1 MNRKQI
7 IRTLVFFL
15 LLFVVLVILSDLF
28 EYQNSNMSRRYEK
41 YKVLEDDTVDAVY
54 IGTSGV
60 DRYWINAKAY
70 EDYGMTVYP
79 LSTEGLPPWLI
90 KNLIVEAYKH
100 QNPQLIIIDVR
111 PFITG
116 NFSRNINLT
125 DVRCRRVIDMLDYFS
140 TNRISAI
147 TRSKEVLGELDDSYH
162 WYNPSFYFS
171 FIRYHHKWSD
181 DAFTFD
187 DLDTEYAGYMGFY
200 VAESKS
206 IKTKAQG
213 PSQYVDTAEAL
224 DDISKRY
231 LDELVAYVKEEK
243 INVLFVDSHTIS
255 SELESARRLTLQ
267 QYFADAGM
275 DYLTYNT
282 PEMEALYPI
291 DHETDFYN
299 SSHVNYYGAEKYTE
313 YFAKYLDEHYDF
325 PDHRNDEK
333 CAEDWNGIYD
343 KIKKRI
349 AKFEKTK
356 AKAK

>member
-15 LLFVVLVILSDLF
+15 LLFFILVVLSDLF

-41 YKVLEDDTVDAVY
+41 YKTLEDDTVDAVY

-60 DRYWINAKAY
+60 DRYFINSKAY
-70 EDYGMTVYP
+70 EQYGMTVYP

-90 KNLIVEAYKH
+90 KNLVVEAYKH
-100 QNPQLIIIDVR
+100 QNPKLLIIDVR

-116 NFSRNINLT
+116 DFSRNTNLT
-125 DVRCRRVIDMLDYFS
+125 DVRCRRVIDMLDFFS

-147 TRSKEVLGELDDSYH
+147 ERSKKVLGQLDDSYH
-162 WYNPSFYFS
+162 WYTPSFYFS
-171 FIRYHHKWSD
+171 FIRYHNKWSD
-181 DAFTFD
+181 DGFSFD

-206 IKTKAQG
+206 IKVKPQKASVYTDV
-213 PSQYVDTAEAL
+213 PAEL
-224 DDISKRY
+224 DSISREY
-231 LDELVAYVKEEK
+231 LDELIAYIREENL
-243 INVLFVDSHTIS
+243 NVLFVDSHTIC
-255 SELESARRLTLQ
+255 SELESARRLTLKDYLEEQ
-267 QYFADAGM
+267 GL

-299 SSHVNYYGAEKYTE
+299 SSHVNYYGAEKYTD
-313 YFAKYLDEHYDF
+313 YFAAYLHENYEF
-325 PDHRNDEK
+325 PDHRGDEA
-333 CAEDWNGIYD
+333 CADDWTGIYD
-343 KIKKRI
+343 KIKRKI
-349 AKFEKTK
+349 AKFEK
-356 AKAK
+356 AKAKEN